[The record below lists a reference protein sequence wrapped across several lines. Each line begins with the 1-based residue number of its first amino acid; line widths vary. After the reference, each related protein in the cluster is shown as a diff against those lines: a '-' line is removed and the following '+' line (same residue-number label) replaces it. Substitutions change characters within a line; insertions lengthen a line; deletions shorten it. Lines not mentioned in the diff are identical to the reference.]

1 MLNKLKSTRGETFVE
16 SLVAVVVVSLAT
28 LLFVGL
34 VTAAGNINAVQKKA
48 DRDFYSAMSKVERLE
63 GTDNDG
69 NAVSIDVS
77 VTDDRGIK
85 LENVKCGVTKKGSLY
100 AYNRL

>member
-34 VTAAGNINAVQKKA
+34 VTAAGNIKAVQKK
-48 DRDFYSAMSKVERLE
+48 
-63 GTDNDG
+63 
-69 NAVSIDVS
+69 
-77 VTDDRGIK
+77 
-85 LENVKCGVTKKGSLY
+85 
-100 AYNRL
+100 